1 MSVSADPRGAIIS
14 QWLVKMLEA
23 MSQGRTS
30 KEEEEQKQGGGGG
43 LMGNIPDNE

>member
-14 QWLVKMLEA
+14 QWLVKTLEA

-30 KEEEEQKQGGGGG
+30 KEEEEQKQCGGGM
-43 LMGNIPDNE
+43 MGNIPDNE